1 MTQQDLE
8 SRDTKWPERVEV
20 RAIASLVRVPGENPR
35 RHSEE
40 QIDLLAS
47 SIRTHGWTSPIVI
60 AAETGAIIAGHAR
73 VEAARRLGLAEVP
86 VLPLS
91 GLSEAAARA
100 LRLADNRIAE
110 LGEWDLDQLAREL
123 DWLEQSCEIDLGSIG
138 WRDEHLDQLEARAG
152 ALSEDQPDE
161 EPACAPAAPDAPVV
175 TRAGD
180 LWTLGSHR
188 LLCGDSTD
196 PGAWERLSV
205 ADAALVHTD
214 PPYGVS
220 YESAAHGQ
228 VANDELVGDAL
239 VKLLVGAFRG
249 AIGVS
254 REDAAWYVWHASSTR
269 ADFEWA
275 LTAVGVQVAQ
285 ELVWVKPSPNL
296 GWSDYHWQ
304 HEPCLYGAR
313 AGRRPAF
320 HGGRAQAT
328 VWRMAAASDRGL
340 AVSVEGGVLV
350 LDGSGSSLLVQSAP
364 VATRRT
370 RRVRLREGQ
379 ALDLWSGP
387 SDCSTVWAVARETDL
402 VHPTQK
408 PVALVARALA
418 NSTLPGELVVD
429 PFGGSGSTLIAAET
443 LGRRA
448 ALIELEPRHCDSI
461 VGRWEALTGQR
472 AKRERPK
479 RAR

>member
-1 MTQQDLE
+1 MTSRDLDR
-8 SRDTKWPERVEV
+8 RDTKWPERVEV
-20 RAIASLVRVPGENPR
+20 RAVGDLVRAPGENPR
-35 RHSEE
+35 RHSEA
-40 QIDLLAS
+40 QIELLAA
-47 SIRTHGWTSPIVI
+47 SIRAHGWTSPIVI

-73 VEAARRLGLAEVP
+73 LDAARQLGLAEVP
-86 VLPLS
+86 VLPLT

-123 DWLEQSCEIDLGSIG
+123 DWLEGSCEIDLGAIG
-138 WRDEHLDQLEARAG
+138 WSDEQLDLMDARGRAP
-152 ALSEDQPDE
+152 AEDPPEE
-161 EPACAPAAPDAPVV
+161 EPLAALDAPENPVI
-175 TRAGD
+175 TRTGD
-180 LWTLGSHR
+180 LWLLGAHR

-196 PGAWERLSV
+196 PAAWQRLAAV
-205 ADAALVHTD
+205 DAALVHTD

-220 YESAAHGQ
+220 YESAAHGA
-228 VANDELVGDAL
+228 VANDELAGDAL
-239 VKLLVGAFRG
+239 VKLLIGAFRG
-249 AIGVS
+249 AFAAA

-275 LTAVGVQVAQ
+275 LTAVGVAVAQ

-340 AVSVEGGVLV
+340 AVGVDGGVLV
-350 LDGSGSSLLVQSAP
+350 LDGHGSSIHVQPAP
-364 VATRRT
+364 VTSKRT

-387 SDCSTVWAVARETDL
+387 SEQSTVWAVARETDL

-408 PVALVARALA
+408 PIALVSRALA
-418 NSTLPGELVVD
+418 NSTMPGELVVD

-448 ALIELEPRHCDSI
+448 ALIELEARHCDSI
-461 VGRWEALTGQR
+461 VRRWEALTGKR
-472 AKRERPK
+472 AKRERHK
-479 RAR
+479 RAP